1 MSEKDGFAHLYLI
14 LSDGTCKSITSGNW
28 IVDCIDSVDEENRII
43 YFSGNKSH
51 PTEKQFYKVSMDT
64 GVIEQITSEPGTHNV
79 TVSSNHK
86 YFVEVFSS
94 LSKPVIIRLRSLID
108 GAILH
113 TIVDNNDFSVKNLN
127 LTTPNLVEF
136 KNRDNVTMY
145 GVIYKPDSKEFGDG
159 PYPTI
164 VYVYGGPGVQVAQN
178 SWSTTARLRFQYLRN
193 KGYLVFSMDNQGSN
207 RRGLEFEGKI
217 KHSMGTIEVTDQ
229 VDGVNWLISKNLTNP
244 KRVGITGWS
253 YGGYMTLLCLLKE
266 PEVFHVGVSG
276 APVTEWETYDTGY
289 TERYMGTPLSNPDG
303 YKTGSVLEYVHQ
315 LKGKLLLIHGLLD
328 ENVLFRHSAKLINKL
343 NRCNKRY
350 DTLFFPDERH
360 MPRLHSDRVYLNARM
375 IEYFLE
381 NL

>member
-1 MSEKDGFAHLYLI
+1 
-14 LSDGTCKSITSGNW
+14 
-28 IVDCIDSVDEENRII
+28 
-43 YFSGNKSH
+43 
-51 PTEKQFYKVSMDT
+51 
-64 GVIEQITSEPGTHNV
+64 
-79 TVSSNHK
+79 
-86 YFVEVFSS
+86 
-94 LSKPVIIRLRSLID
+94 
-108 GAILH
+108 
-113 TIVDNNDFSVKNLN
+113 
-127 LTTPNLVEF
+127 
-136 KNRDNVTMY
+136 
-145 GVIYKPDSKEFGDG
+145 
-159 PYPTI
+159 
-164 VYVYGGPGVQVAQN
+164 
-178 SWSTTARLRFQYLRN
+178 
-193 KGYLVFSMDNQGSN
+193 
-207 RRGLEFEGKI
+207 
-217 KHSMGTIEVTDQ
+217 
-229 VDGVNWLISKNLTNP
+229 
-244 KRVGITGWS
+244 
-253 YGGYMTLLCLLKE
+253 MTLLCLLKE